1 MDSRDSLSHEG
12 SRPMLSLGSSSQILS
27 SLSLVSTVINPGQK
41 QTLPKSTYN
50 CRNLSSSSGSSN
62 KDKDPQDSSSGV
74 SLDPFTMAPAPMTS
88 EYSPTHTP
96 CHNCRT
102 LGQSDCNTMHGRGD
116 TACSRCSL
124 LALECDFD
132 SDFDAGVKDEL
143 KVKRLFCRKTAV
155 CGTQCTGSPDTFIEC
170 VYYDEGESPRDE
182 DEDAEEEKKV
192 LHVVNAGTDE
202 EDEVSSVVVS
212 EGDAEADSSTK
223 SITARCEGCGKGI
236 DADEEDVNCERCRD
250 VLVRIARGFPGF
262 VPSSHLVHGMFIVRF
277 F

>member
-102 LGQSDCNTMHGRGD
+102 LFARHRQTGRLQVH
-116 TACSRCSL
+116 AM
-124 LALECDFD
+124 
-132 SDFDAGVKDEL
+132 
-143 KVKRLFCRKTAV
+143 
-155 CGTQCTGSPDTFIEC
+155 PI
-170 VYYDEGESPRDE
+170 
-182 DEDAEEEKKV
+182 
-192 LHVVNAGTDE
+192 
-202 EDEVSSVVVS
+202 
-212 EGDAEADSSTK
+212 
-223 SITARCEGCGKGI
+223 KG
-236 DADEEDVNCERCRD
+236 A
-250 VLVRIARGFPGF
+250 LVREVLDNRRQ
-262 VPSSHLVHGMFIVRF
+262 PSERRYCGHQWAPHT
-277 F
+277 